1 MDLVGFG
8 LVVALLAT
16 LYSFVGG
23 VVSMARHG
31 EVLHHTSEEWMTM
44 RVVFQGLAVLLL
56 LVLFFLK

>member
-1 MDLVGFG
+1 MDLVSFG
-8 LVVALLAT
+8 IVVALLAT
-16 LYSFVGG
+16 VYSFVGG

>member
-1 MDLVGFG
+1 MDLVSFG
-8 LVVALLAT
+8 IVVALLAT
-16 LYSFVGG
+16 VYSFVGG

-44 RVVFQGLAVLLL
+44 RVVFQGLAVVLL